1 MCKNEEITNRTN
13 VTSDFPSRTWGMCSW
28 ERKQPCDSH
37 LSDNMRGNI
46 FILLSLYTHPWKY
59 ALFVPLCKISSG
71 ELGLSYLTAEMLAN
85 SESLARILINMLWNY
100 GIFIWRIN
108 YGIFIWRKVE
118 PGVTSSLTSR
128 VAGWKEKS
136 WGKPHI
142 DCGNGYVGILFPLAA
157 FPLAA
162 LQETGEPFWFPS
174 LSQILSWNP
183 GKQVFLHLCAET
195 HFCCFPSG
203 SWGSA
208 YHLQV
213 PKCVVPDILWQ
224 AKMSGMQPPWGW
236 YSTGFG

>member
-1 MCKNEEITNRTN
+1 MCNNEEITNRAD
-13 VTSDFPSRTWGMCSW
+13 VTSDFPSRNWGMCSW

-100 GIFIWRIN
+100 GISIWRIN

-118 PGVTSSLTSR
+118 PWCNLFADLQGGR
-128 VAGWKEKS
+128 VKRKIMREATYRLWKWVRRNPFSFS
-136 WGKPHI
+136 WPW
-142 DCGNGYVGILFPLAA
+142 GNWW
-157 FPLAA
+157 A
-162 LQETGEPFWFPS
+162 LLVPK

-183 GKQVFLHLCAET
+183 GKQVFPYLCAET

-236 YSTGFG
+236 NSIGFGK